1 MYYIQCRA
9 VAAAIFGNKSDD
21 KVEYTTLDGFSRF
34 RSLQEGRVDLLARST
49 THTMERALN
58 EVRWV
63 GFDMCSLCLC
73 VLLSV

>member
-1 MYYIQCRA
+1 
-9 VAAAIFGNKSDD
+9 VAAAIFGDDSDD

-58 EVRWV
+58 EVRHAFV
-63 GFDMCSLCLC
+63 CSSER
-73 VLLSV
+73 SVVFSYL